1 MNPTDIIYI
10 LTHHPL
16 IRLRHKA
23 KRVFIIGSFATGTQ
37 QEHSD
42 IDVLLEVRPV
52 KGMTAL
58 ELAAKYRDR
67 LQRHFMRH
75 GILGKDDS
83 VHPQYQGRRL
93 DLYFTYDASSD
104 TLPKTQLK

>member
-1 MNPTDIIYI
+1 MDPTEIIII

-16 IRLRHKA
+16 IKLRHKA
-23 KRVFIIGSFATGTQ
+23 KRVFLIGSFATGKQ
-37 QEHSD
+37 QDHSD
-42 IDVLLEVRPV
+42 IDIMLEVRPV
-52 KGMTAL
+52 KGMTPL
-58 ELAAKYRDR
+58 DLASKYREK

-75 GILGKDDS
+75 GIQGKDDS

-104 TLPKTQLK
+104 PLPKTQLK